1 MKVMSFEKKLNLETA
16 KLIMM
21 IGYFFIMGIV
31 FIHFGLELPAIVSII
46 GTLSPGCISIEA
58 ITWRDDANKFF
69 NSHFVLI
76 MNAVGFILMFFT
88 QMLAIKNGVYIKGFS
103 SLTDILLLVA
113 TILGGVS
120 CVLHIHLFK
129 NRK

>member
-1 MKVMSFEKKLNLETA
+1 MSFEKKLNLETA

-21 IGYFFIMGIV
+21 IGYFFIMGMV
-31 FIHFGLELPAIVSII
+31 FIHLGLEIPAIVSII

-58 ITWRDDANKFF
+58 ITWRDDASKFF

-88 QMLAIKNGVYIKGFS
+88 QVLAIKNGVYIKGLS
-103 SLTDILLLVA
+103 SLIEILLLVA

-120 CVLHIHLFK
+120 CVLHIYLFSNSK
-129 NRK
+129 K

>member
-1 MKVMSFEKKLNLETA
+1 MNFERKLNLETA

-21 IGYFFIMGIV
+21 AGHFYLMGCL

-46 GTLSPGCISIEA
+46 GTLPIGCISIES
-58 ITWRDDANKFF
+58 ITWRDDVSKFF

-88 QMLAIKNGVYIKGFS
+88 QVLAIKNGVYVKGLS
-103 SLTDILLLVA
+103 SLTDILLLMA

-120 CVLHIHLFK
+120 CVLHIYLFSNSK
-129 NRK
+129 K

>member
-1 MKVMSFEKKLNLETA
+1 MEKKLNLEMA

-21 IGYFFIMGIV
+21 AGYFYLMSCI
-31 FIHFGLELPAIVSII
+31 FIHFGLELPAIVCII

-58 ITWRDDANKFF
+58 ITWRDDVRKFF

-76 MNAVGFILMFFT
+76 MNEIGFILMFIT
-88 QMLAIKNGVYIKGFS
+88 QVLAIKNGIYVKGFS

-113 TILGGVS
+113 TILGVVS
-120 CVLHIHLFK
+120 CVMHIYLYK
-129 NRK
+129 NSK